1 MCAISGKPWSDTLV
15 RKPQN
20 YVPLP
25 EQPWLDGINSGKG
38 TVRQFVAVPLGLG
51 ATVEG
56 QITGS
61 EQWGGVQLAVH
72 TLIDSALRKWQQE
85 QRARPGF
92 AEGAPPVHGAAPAF
106 APPPAA
112 PAPAFAAP
120 PPGGPA
126 PAVGA
131 APPAGGPPARRARAM
146 GLGAG
151 GTMRQEIY
159 RDTRRPKDYRPEAD
173 ARVFVHLVSAAQWRE
188 ITGEPA
194 PSTPVTAQSYARH
207 GLPWFDYYDADADD
221 LAPAENLAGVR
232 PTGDWLAD
240 EGENS
245 VPDTQLPV
253 IPLGDGP
260 VQDGA
265 W

>member
-1 MCAISGKPWSDTLV
+1 
-15 RKPQN
+15 
-20 YVPLP
+20 
-25 EQPWLDGINSGKG
+25 
-38 TVRQFVAVPLGLG
+38 
-51 ATVEG
+51 
-56 QITGS
+56 
-61 EQWGGVQLAVH
+61 
-72 TLIDSALRKWQQE
+72 
-85 QRARPGF
+85 
-92 AEGAPPVHGAAPAF
+92 PAF

-112 PAPAFAAP
+112 PARAFAAP

-245 VPDTQLPV
+245 VPDTRHAV
-253 IPLGDGP
+253 SRIGDGRGL
-260 VQDGA
+260 DGA
-265 W
+265 WGGDGDRSGSGRRDVGGPAGSFRLHGRGCAADAVRPVRRRPRVRGIDDQADEGQSADGIVR